1 MFFSRTDHEIVHI
14 FYPIGTHK
22 NRDWWEFGKREDKA
36 RNSIVDRMKSYKGDI
51 TVWSSF
57 EDHIIP
63 MLDNIDFDYIC
74 LGNGSDPTHKAVINR
89 YGRDRVLF
97 TEYGWLPWAQ
107 HFYISRQGAGFESE

>member
-1 MFFSRTDHEIVHI
+1 
-14 FYPIGTHK
+14 
-22 NRDWWEFGKREDKA
+22 
-36 RNSIVDRMKSYKGDI
+36 MKSYKGDI

-89 YGRDRVLF
+89 YGRDS
-97 TEYGWLPWAQ
+97 T
-107 HFYISRQGAGFESE
+107 FYRI